1 MPWPS
6 QQTGVSESETAQSQ
20 TEMATV
26 RDAESEERRRDA
38 RVFFSPQ
45 FFMWVPLKGQQD
57 THYRQ
62 RERKSE
68 DTDTDTESQV
78 AYLAIDLRTNGGPE
92 G

>member
-38 RVFFSPQ
+38 RVFFPP
-45 FFMWVPLKGQQD
+45 VLYVG
-57 THYRQ
+57 
-62 RERKSE
+62 
-68 DTDTDTESQV
+68 
-78 AYLAIDLRTNGGPE
+78 A
-92 G
+92 